1 MAWIKFESRT
11 ILSAHD
17 ELVTQS
23 LRYAIE
29 NKEQQSVDLKIAN
42 VRPEDEGTYICQ
54 INSNP
59 MKNLVSSIK
68 SPPFLMHKCLARGS
82 QH

>member
-1 MAWIKFESRT
+1 MAWIRYESRT

-23 LRYAIE
+23 KRYAIE
-29 NKEQQSVDLKIAN
+29 NKEQESVDLMITDIGT
-42 VRPEDEGTYICQ
+42 EDNGTYICQ

-59 MKNLVSSIK
+59 MKNLVRH
-68 SPPFLMHKCLARGS
+68 LY
-82 QH
+82 